1 MLWITNFLRAVGF
14 TNTDANG
21 SYFSLSNYANNLSE
35 RPYRSGSVFN
45 FFPPS
50 YVIPQSTLNAPEFD
64 LENTASAILRLS
76 LADTMV
82 NNKITGFTVNLGTTS
97 TLGQI
102 AAANPGNM
110 VDTLGVMFMHGQM
123 PANMRTE
130 ILNAINGLGT
140 AQQVRVATYLVITS
154 SQYKVMH

>member
-1 MLWITNFLRAVGF
+1 MTNFLRAVGF

-21 SYFSLSNYANNLSE
+21 SYFSLSNYSNNLNE

-50 YVIPQSTLNAPEFD
+50 YVIPGTTLNAPEFD

-76 LADTMV
+76 LADSLV
-82 NNKITGFTVNLGTTS
+82 NNKITGFSINLSATSPLGQVAASSPGQMVDMLGT
-97 TLGQI
+97 I
-102 AAANPGNM
+102 
-110 VDTLGVMFMHGQM
+110 FMHGQM
-123 PANMRTE
+123 PADMRSE
-130 ILNAINGLGT
+130 ILSAIGGLGT
-140 AQQVRVATYLVITS
+140 AQQVRVATFLVITS

>member
-1 MLWITNFLRAVGF
+1 
-14 TNTDANG
+14 
-21 SYFSLSNYANNLSE
+21 
-35 RPYRSGSVFN
+35 
-45 FFPPS
+45 
-50 YVIPQSTLNAPEFD
+50 VIPQSTLNAPEFD